1 LSIKLFGWLLFSEE
15 HLIQYKPGKTYKE
28 FICLSVDVPIV
39 LTGIGL
45 YPPLENSQKIRADIS
60 VVPNVPNSRYQS
72 NKLSRSKSIELKST
86 NTKVLKIPLEPLN
99 LSPHVT
105 HHISVTFTGQG
116 FTAVGK
122 DRLGEET
129 TIGLDEKGESS
140 KNVKFKFAEECDCFK
155 YLPVPVPVPIYK
167 KYQIKGLGQIP
178 ELYYSVQGNIFSHMY
193 SIF

>member
-122 DRLGEET
+122 DRLEEET

-140 KNVKFKFAEECDCFK
+140 KYVKFKFAKGCDC
-155 YLPVPVPVPIYK
+155 LPLPLPLPLPGGYSRGAFTI
-167 KYQIKGLGQIP
+167 GQIP
-178 ELYYSVQGNIFSHMY
+178 ELYYSIQGNIFPHMY
-193 SIF
+193 SII